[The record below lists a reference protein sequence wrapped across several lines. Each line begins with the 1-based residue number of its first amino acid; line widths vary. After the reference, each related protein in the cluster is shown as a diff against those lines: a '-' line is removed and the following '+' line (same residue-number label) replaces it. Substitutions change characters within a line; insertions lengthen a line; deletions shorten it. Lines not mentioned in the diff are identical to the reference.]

1 VRGARRENGR
11 RDALSP
17 LPARTRR
24 SSEDAER
31 TMEPKMSKAHRQA
44 MIIMIAY
51 VSMAIF
57 GVTALVVWL
66 RFLR

>member
-1 VRGARRENGR
+1 
-11 RDALSP
+11 
-17 LPARTRR
+17 
-24 SSEDAER
+24 
-31 TMEPKMSKAHRQA
+31 MEQKMSKTHRQA

-57 GVTALVVWL
+57 GVIALVVWL